1 MKVLFGINNDDT
13 VKGIVDFYYQKYQ
26 DKIEYKNVYYFKQF
40 IQELAT
46 GEYDR
51 AIVLEELE
59 KFPTNNYAQIDE
71 YLFKNI
77 DAMTDVYDAKNIVY
91 VSSDRRKLGDDFLA
105 KLFNLGVYTVLTG
118 QDRTKG
124 KVAAAINIPFQK
136 RDVKKYYDKGLS
148 ENVYNAA
155 EVSEIE
161 IQRIISY
168 YRNQNGVP
176 DRYNDIFDRI
186 AAQYTDEQLKVI
198 VNFLPADVKQYLS
211 FNNQKYKSLGV
222 NTQTSENQNSSNST
236 TTGTTVTSNKELN
249 DKKEEEK
256 NINKEKKQENIP
268 SQKRILEK
276 DANAIQIKKEP
287 EIIEKII
294 VQKVPTP
301 APVVTKVVEKEV
313 IKNVYEVPKDYKK
326 IVCFVGP
333 SKAGTTFC
341 INAIGTYLA
350 KNKVKTAICDVT
362 SKRDTYTIYTYDNE
376 GKRAIAAES
385 LRYAS
390 NGLNEP
396 LIYEKLSIYTGMP
409 GDDRKQ
415 YNASIAIDTIMQNNN
430 VVLIDTDFTTPYD
443 YFRLCQEI
451 YLVQDMNVLSI
462 AQTTLFLRELKS
474 HGVPMNKIRIIINK
488 HVRCAL
494 TAKDIID
501 GIATYTSYDLKM
513 FDELF
518 NSATI
523 PYYILPFRQENY
535 TMYIEMLY
543 KYTNKFSMFTEDF
556 TSDLYKIINSI
567 YPISGIVTPRN
578 NNYVPP
584 KKKSSFGGLFKKQGN
599 LYNSS
604 NENAYEKEIK

>member
-13 VKGIVDFYYQKYQ
+13 VKGIVDFYNQKYQ
-26 DKIEYKNVYYFKQF
+26 EKIEYKNVYYFKQF

-46 GEYDR
+46 GEYER
-51 AIVLEELE
+51 AVLLEELE

-77 DAMTDVYDAKNIVY
+77 DAMTDVYDSKNIVY
-91 VSSDRRKLGDDFLA
+91 VASDRRKLGDEFLC
-105 KLFNLGVYTVLTG
+105 KLFNLGIYTVLTG
-118 QDRTKG
+118 QERTKG
-124 KVAAAINIPFQK
+124 KVSSAINMPFQK
-136 RDVKKYYDKGLS
+136 RDVKKYYDSVLG
-148 ENVYNAA
+148 ENVYNTA

-176 DRYNDIFDRI
+176 DKYNEIFDRI
-186 AAQYTDEQLKVI
+186 SAQYTDEQLKVI

-211 FNNQKYKSLGV
+211 FNNEKYKSLGV
-222 NTQTSENQNSSNST
+222 TTQTVEVQSQVVEEPNKTQNI
-236 TTGTTVTSNKELN
+236 
-249 DKKEEEK
+249 KKEEV
-256 NINKEKKQENIP
+256 QVP
-268 SQKRILEK
+268 QQKRILEN

-287 EIIEKII
+287 EIIEKIV

-313 IKNVYEVPKDYKK
+313 IKNIYEVPKDYKK
-326 IVCFVGP
+326 IVCFVGAP
-333 SKAGTTFC
+333 KSGTTFC

-350 KNKVKTAICDVT
+350 RNKIRTAICDVT
-362 SKRDTYTIYTYDNE
+362 RKRDTYTIYTYDNE
-376 GKRAIAAES
+376 GKRAIAGES

-396 LIYEKLSIYTGMP
+396 LVYEKLSVYTAMP

-415 YNASIAIDTIMQNNN
+415 YNASVAIDTIMQNNN

-451 YLVQDMNVLSI
+451 YLVQDMNVLNIS
-462 AQTTLFLRELKS
+462 QTTMFLRELKA

-488 HVRCAL
+488 HVRCSL

-518 NSATI
+518 DSTTI
-523 PYYILPFRQENY
+523 PYYILPFDQENY
-535 TMYIEMLY
+535 TKYIEMLY
-543 KYTNKFSMFTEDF
+543 KYTNKFSTFTEEF
-556 TSDLYKIINSI
+556 NSNILKIINSI
-567 YPISGIVTPRN
+567 YPIGGSFQTKSTYTPS
-578 NNYVPP
+578 
-584 KKKSSFGGLFKKQGN
+584 KKKSGFGGIFKKQSAGYSN
-599 LYNSS
+599 S
-604 NENAYEKEIK
+604 NEDAYEKEVR

>member
-1 MKVLFGINNDDT
+1 MKILFGINNDDT
-13 VKGIVDFYYQKYQ
+13 AKGIADFYQQKYQ
-26 DKIEYKNVYYFKQF
+26 EKIDYKNVYYFKQF
-40 IQELAT
+40 IQELST

-51 AIVLEELE
+51 AVVLEELE
-59 KFPTNNYAQIDE
+59 KFPTNNYAQIDD

-77 DAMTDVYDAKNIVY
+77 DAMTDVYDSKNIVY
-91 VSSDRRKLGDDFLA
+91 VASDRRKLGDDFLA
-105 KLFNLGVYTVLTG
+105 KLFNLGIYTVLTG

-124 KVAAAINIPFQK
+124 KVAAGINKPFQK
-136 RDVKKYYDKGLS
+136 KDVKKYYDKVLG
-148 ENVYNAA
+148 ENIYNSA

-176 DRYNDIFDRI
+176 DKYNEIFDRI

-198 VNFLPADVKQYLS
+198 ANFLPADVKQYLS
-211 FNNQKYKSLGV
+211 FNNEKYKNLGV
-222 NTQTSENQNSSNST
+222 NSQPVEQVSTQTSQM
-236 TTGTTVTSNKELN
+236 TSEVNVQKT
-249 DKKEEEK
+249 DKKEDTPK
-256 NINKEKKQENIP
+256 PQKKIV
-268 SQKRILEK
+268 EK

-287 EIIEKII
+287 EIIEKIV

-313 IKNVYEVPKDYKK
+313 VKNVYEIPKDYKK
-326 IVCFVGP
+326 IVCFVGAP
-333 SKAGTTFC
+333 KSGTTFC

-350 KNKVKTAICDVT
+350 RNKVKTAICDVT
-362 SKRDTYTIYTYDNE
+362 RKRDTYTIYTYDNE

-385 LRYAS
+385 LKYAS

-415 YNASIAIDTIMQNNN
+415 YNASVAIDTIMQNNN
-430 VVLIDTDFTTPYD
+430 VILIDTDFTTPYD

-451 YLVQDMNVLSI
+451 YLVQDMNVLNI
-462 AQTTLFLRELKS
+462 AQTTMFLRELKS

-488 HVRCAL
+488 HVRCSL

-523 PYYILPFRQENY
+523 PYYILPFDQENY
-535 TMYIEMLY
+535 TKYIEMLY
-543 KYTNKFSMFTEDF
+543 KYTNKFSTFSEEF
-556 TSDLYKIINSI
+556 TSNLSKIINAI
-567 YPISGIVTPRN
+567 YPIGGIVSTRNTYTPQ
-578 NNYVPP
+578 
-584 KKKSSFGGLFKKQGN
+584 KKKNSFGGLFKKQGTG
-599 LYNSS
+599 YNNS
-604 NENAYEKEIK
+604 NENTYEKEVK

>member
-1 MKVLFGINNDDT
+1 MKILFGINNDDT
-13 VKGIVDFYYQKYQ
+13 AKGIAEFYQQKYQ
-26 DKIEYKNVYYFKQF
+26 EKIEYKNVYYFKQF
-40 IQELAT
+40 IQELST

-51 AIVLEELE
+51 AVVLEELE
-59 KFPTNNYAQIDE
+59 KFPTNNYAQIDD

-91 VSSDRRKLGDDFLA
+91 VASDRRKLGDDFLA
-105 KLFNLGVYTVLTG
+105 KLFNLGIYTVLTG

-124 KVAAAINIPFQK
+124 KVAAGINRPFQK
-136 RDVKKYYDKGLS
+136 KDVKKYYDKMAG
-148 ENVYNAA
+148 ENIYNAA

-176 DRYNDIFDRI
+176 DKYNEIFDRI

-198 VNFLPADVKQYLS
+198 TSFLPADVKQYLA
-211 FNNQKYKSLGV
+211 FNNEKYKSLGV
-222 NTQTSENQNSSNST
+222 DTQTVEVEQQPNVE
-236 TTGTTVTSNKELN
+236 TTVEKRNERVKPQ
-249 DKKEEEK
+249 KK
-256 NINKEKKQENIP
+256 IV
-268 SQKRILEK
+268 EK

-287 EIIEKII
+287 EIIEKIV

-301 APVVTKVVEKEV
+301 APVVTKVIEKEV
-313 IKNVYEVPKDYKK
+313 VKNVFEVPKDYKK
-326 IVCFVGP
+326 IVCFVGAP
-333 SKAGTTFC
+333 KSGTTFC
-341 INAIGTYLA
+341 INGIGTYLA
-350 KNKVKTAICDVT
+350 RNGIKTAICDVT
-362 SKRDTYTIYTYDNE
+362 RKRDTYTIYTYDNE

-385 LRYAS
+385 LKYAS

-396 LIYEKLSIYTGMP
+396 LIYEKLSVYTGMP

-415 YNASIAIDTIMQNNN
+415 YNASVAVDTIMQNNN

-443 YFRLCQEI
+443 FFRLCQEI
-451 YLVQDMNVLSI
+451 YLVQDMNVLNIS
-462 AQTTLFLRELKS
+462 QTTIFLRELKS

-518 NSATI
+518 NSTTI
-523 PYYILPFRQENY
+523 PYYILSFDQENY
-535 TMYIEMLY
+535 TKYIEMLY
-543 KYTNKFSMFTEDF
+543 KYTNKFSTFTDEF
-556 TSDLYKIINSI
+556 RADLLKIINAI
-567 YPISGIVTPRN
+567 YPIGGNSSPRN
-578 NNYVPP
+578 SYKTS
-584 KKKSSFGGLFKKQGN
+584 KKKNSFGLFSKKSGGSYRN
-599 LYNSS
+599 S
-604 NENAYEKEIK
+604 NENVYEKEVK